1 MHSMAR
7 TTSLATRHAGP
18 GALAR
23 GPRGTAAP
31 AAATRAAPRAAPQQ
45 QQSRRVGR
53 LGGGVKKSVNDAST
67 TKRVVVACADA
78 SASASAVDV
87 FRSERGKG
95 KRREYLVKWADRG
108 EEGNTWVTATQLK
121 GDMSPGVFD
130 ALLADFNCGS

>member
-1 MHSMAR
+1 MAR

-31 AAATRAAPRAAPQQ
+31 TAATRAAPQ

-53 LGGGVKKSVNDAST
+53 LGSGVKKSVNDVST
-67 TKRVVVACADA
+67 TKRVVVARNDA

-108 EEGNTWVTATQLK
+108 EEGNTWVTAMQLK
-121 GDMSPGVFD
+121 GAMSPGVVD
-130 ALLADFNCGS
+130 ALLADFICDS

>member
-1 MHSMAR
+1 MAR

-23 GPRGTAAP
+23 GPRGTAEP
-31 AAATRAAPRAAPQQ
+31 TAATRAAPQ

-67 TKRVVVACADA
+67 TKRVVVARNDA

-108 EEGNTWVTATQLK
+108 EEGNTWVAATQLK
-121 GDMSPGVFD
+121 GAMSPGVFD
-130 ALLADFNCGS
+130 ALLADFNCGSE